1 MQQFLTALIVASA
14 VACFTSPASASLP
27 LEETLSLETPV
38 LIGGTETST
47 DTMLTQCYGGGYSYA
62 PVYRSTRYYYPARRG
77 GVSINI
83 GGGGYRGYPG
93 YYRGGGYRGGGYRGY
108 GRPYGGFGP
117 SIGFGGRSGVGLFL
131 SF

>member
-1 MQQFLTALIVASA
+1 MQRILTAVVVASA
-14 VACFTSPASASLP
+14 VACFTSPATASLP
-27 LEETLSLETPV
+27 AEESLTLQPPT
-38 LIGGTETST
+38 LIGGTHTST
-47 DTMLTQCYGGGYSYA
+47 DTMLTQCYGRGGYSYGYA

-93 YYRGGGYRGGGYRGY
+93 VYRGGYGYRGFGG
-108 GRPYGGFGP
+108 PYGGFGP
-117 SIGFGGRSGVGLFL
+117 GIGFGGRSGVGLFL

>member
-1 MQQFLTALIVASA
+1 MQHFLTALFVASA
-14 VACFTSPASASLP
+14 VALFSSPATASLP
-27 LEETLSLETPV
+27 LEKPLSLEAPTV
-38 LIGGTETST
+38 IGGTTST

-62 PVYRSTRYYYPARRG
+62 PVYRSTRYYYPARRS

-93 YYRGGGYRGGGYRGY
+93 YYRGGYGYRGY
-108 GRPYGGFGP
+108 GRLYGGYGP
-117 SIGFGGRSGVGLFL
+117 ALGPGIGFGRGGVGLYL